1 MHSATSCLL
10 LRHDEG
16 MEVRETGIDGVLT
29 FVPRPR
35 RDDRGVFTRT
45 FDAAVGARHGVVFG
59 EHTQD
64 SQSRSAPGVLRGL
77 HGRSG
82 EGEAKLMRV
91 SAGAVLGVV
100 VDARCG
106 SATFGSHVS
115 LLLDDHDFV
124 AVWIPAGC
132 LSGFQVLRG
141 PADVQYRIDRPHDPA
156 EDVAVRYDDPDLGI
170 AWRPGEPV
178 VSERDLGAGSWADL
192 VARLRGS

>member
-1 MHSATSCLL
+1 
-10 LRHDEG
+10 
-16 MEVRETGIDGVLT
+16 
-29 FVPRPR
+29 
-35 RDDRGVFTRT
+35 
-45 FDAAVGARHGVVFG
+45 
-59 EHTQD
+59 
-64 SQSRSAPGVLRGL
+64 
-77 HGRSG
+77 
-82 EGEAKLMRV
+82 MRV